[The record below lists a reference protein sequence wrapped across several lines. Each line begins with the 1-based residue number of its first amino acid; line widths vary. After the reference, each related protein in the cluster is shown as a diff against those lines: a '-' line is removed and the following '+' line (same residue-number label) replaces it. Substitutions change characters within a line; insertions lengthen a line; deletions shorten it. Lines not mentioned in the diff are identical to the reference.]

1 MYDEESNTDSDNQEH
16 CQQHSETAVTVQ
28 DYDDDKLYIQC
39 FISGLKESSVKCPFD
54 KILHSKHVRA
64 NHRFTTLICDF
75 VKLMTEIHVLIS
87 ELISE
92 AIWGSITIG
101 YDLIRW
107 DGQINKKKGGGVCF
121 YINDSVKYSMVQD
134 RISNE
139 HCELLS
145 IILEKDYKKNVL
157 YFFTDLLT
165 VILIASMSF

>member
-1 MYDEESNTDSDNQEH
+1 MDTPPHGLWDENILDYKSNTQINSYHFEPVLNHEKMYDEESNTDSDNQEH

-107 DGQINKKKGGGVCF
+107 DGQINKKKRRG
-121 YINDSVKYSMVQD
+121 S
-134 RISNE
+134 
-139 HCELLS
+139 LL
-145 IILEKDYKKNVL
+145 LYKWLCK
-157 YFFTDLLT
+157 
-165 VILIASMSF
+165 I